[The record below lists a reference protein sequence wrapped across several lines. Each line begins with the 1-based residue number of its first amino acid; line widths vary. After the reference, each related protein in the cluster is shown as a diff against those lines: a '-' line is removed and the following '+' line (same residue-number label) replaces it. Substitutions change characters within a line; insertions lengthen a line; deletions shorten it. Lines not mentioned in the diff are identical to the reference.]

1 MVQNETDRP
10 CGERIYENLFSSRE
24 TESERLAF
32 WGRTNAYSLYCKTTD
47 GEKISY
53 VDFTNLY
60 PFCQATKSYPIGHPQ
75 IIFSDF
81 EPLENYYGLVKATV
95 YPPRKLLFPVLP
107 FRCHGKLMFALCRT
121 CAHDENQTT
130 SCTHTDE
137 ERALS
142 GTWVTIEVLKVI
154 EKGYIV
160 AKIYEIWH
168 FPDRSDTLFRD
179 YVKTFL
185 RLKQHA
191 SGYPSDVVTDED
203 KENYIREYYEKE
215 GIQLDPEKIGHN
227 PAQRSISK
235 LILNSLWGR
244 FSMRTIYRKPCSS
257 HSEDFAQIIFSKTDI
272 LKYFSFV

>member
-1 MVQNETDRP
+1 M
-10 CGERIYENLFSSRE
+10 
-24 TESERLAF
+24 
-32 WGRTNAYSLYCKTTD
+32 
-47 GEKISY
+47 
-53 VDFTNLY
+53 
-60 PFCQATKSYPIGHPQ
+60 
-75 IIFSDF
+75 
-81 EPLENYYGLVKATV
+81 
-95 YPPRKLLFPVLP
+95 YPPRKLLFPALP

-142 GTWVTIEVLKVI
+142 GTWVTIEVLKAI
-154 EKGYIV
+154 EKRYVV
-160 AKIYEIWH
+160 AKIYELWH

-215 GIQLDPEKIGHN
+215 GIQLNPEKIGHN

-244 FSMRTIYRKPCSS
+244 FSMRTNLLQTLLVT
-257 HSEDFAQIIFSKTDI
+257 HSEDFAQIIFGKTDI
-272 LKYFSFV
+272 LKYFSFASDDVALVQTCRPEGDVCEARDINVFIGAFTTAHAWLELYNLMDRLTRTLLYSCLGTATGCRLWVIIWES